1 MNLSPRLGFALG
13 WIALAALSV
22 VLGVIPRVR
31 AIDRLREDAM
41 RLSSRSFRAD
51 NGAAEL
57 SRIEARLIAVR
68 EAVERETRD
77 IPSEAAIAELIR
89 AFTQRLDLNGMTER
103 EITTGA
109 TTNLGDALA
118 APMSVRL
125 SGPFL
130 GVYDAIEWLESLPR
144 LVRIVRVKVETPRRS
159 TQDVLEHAGRKVQA
173 EILLT
178 VYSDPAAPER
188 AADTTG
194 KARTAEVGP

>member
-1 MNLSPRLGFALG
+1 MIGSPRLWFLLG
-13 WIALAALSV
+13 WVALAALCV
-22 VLGVIPRVR
+22 VLGIVPRVR
-31 AIDRLREDAM
+31 SIDRLKDDSA

-57 SRIEARLIAVR
+57 ARIESRLDQARR
-68 EAVERETRD
+68 SVEREARD
-77 IPSEAAIAELIR
+77 IPQDAAIAELIR
-89 AFTQRLDLNGMTER
+89 ALTQRLDDNRMAER

-159 TQDVLEHAGRKVQA
+159 TQDVLENAGKTVQA

-178 VYSDPAAPER
+178 VYSDPASQTNQAG
-188 AADTTG
+188 AADAT
-194 KARTAEVGP
+194 RSAEVRP